1 MAQGKTAARSIV
13 SRTLA
18 TIILIG
24 IYCFSI
30 VGVTT
35 LMVAGSTTEAFARGG
50 RGGGGRGGGG
60 RGGGGRGRGVGRGG
74 GRGYARGGGRGYG
87 YGYGRG
93 YGYGGGYYAPGC
105 YWVAGVRICP

>member
-1 MAQGKTAARSIV
+1 MAQGKTAGRSIL

-18 TIILIG
+18 TIILVG
-24 IYCFSI
+24 IYCFSV
-30 VGVTT
+30 VGVST
-35 LMVAGSTTEAFARGG
+35 LMLGASTTTALARGG

-60 RGGGGRGRGVGRGG
+60 RGGGRGFS
-74 GRGYARGGGRGYG
+74 RGGGRGYG
-87 YGYGRG
+87 RGGGYGRGYGRGRG